1 MKVFFFLKNV
11 QNLMQ
16 IPKMQQKF
24 QKKFL
29 LFQIIASD
37 LAALNCLHQ
46 EENTCDGQS
55 MRQQTVFSLFISIR
69 EISSNPT
76 AFTVINNYAKGGVVQ
91 ISTVLLP
98 FSPYR
103 SLKCP
108 LKCDFLKI
116 YLSTYFEVRNFGHT
130 SAIKLLLF
138 GKRLKFNV
146 DSKNFSKNPE
156 NISCF

>member
-46 EENTCDGQS
+46 EENTCDGPS

-108 LKCDFLKI
+108 LKWDFSKI
-116 YLSTYFEVRNFGHT
+116 DLSTFFGVRDFGNT
-130 SAIKLLLF
+130 SAMRIFLF
-138 GKRLKFNV
+138 WKMFK
-146 DSKNFSKNPE
+146 S
-156 NISCF
+156 